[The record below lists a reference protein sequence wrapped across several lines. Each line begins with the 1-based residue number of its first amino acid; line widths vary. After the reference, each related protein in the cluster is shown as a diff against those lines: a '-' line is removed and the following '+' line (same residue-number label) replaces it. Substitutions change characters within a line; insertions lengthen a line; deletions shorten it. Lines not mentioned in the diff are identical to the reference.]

1 MGPITITLLL
11 VLGALLFMILKKLF
25 ERPAAAAAPAGPKQD
40 LASLTVADARVGDNI
55 SISGAGDNFS
65 DLDFTVDHGN
75 RYEAGEKQWFDV
87 SGKHGERR
95 VALEVRDA
103 DDELDVR
110 GFLDG
115 RKLSL
120 EDLGV
125 SEDDLAEMDKRQN
138 TADNFEF
145 DGKNWYY
152 RLSKEVGVFHDGQT
166 QGAGFYAWEF
176 IEETGQRYLAIRKRE
191 GEPFSASVA
200 VKLNPADIAIFRP

>member
-1 MGPITITLLL
+1 
-11 VLGALLFMILKKLF
+11 
-25 ERPAAAAAPAGPKQD
+25 
-40 LASLTVADARVGDNI
+40 
-55 SISGAGDNFS
+55 
-65 DLDFTVDHGN
+65 VDHGN

-152 RLSKEVGVFHDGQT
+152 RLSKEVGAFHDGQT

>member
-1 MGPITITLLL
+1 
-11 VLGALLFMILKKLF
+11 MILRKLF
-25 ERPAAAAAPAGPKQD
+25 ERPAAKIAPATPQQD

-65 DLDFTVDHGN
+65 DLDFTVDHSN
-75 RYEAGEKQWFDV
+75 RYESGEKQWFDV

-95 VALEVRDA
+95 VAIEVRTE

-125 SEDDLAEMDKRQN
+125 SEDDLAQMDQRQN
-138 TADNFEF
+138 TADNFPF
-145 DGKNWYY
+145 DDKNWYY
-152 RLSKEVGVFHDGQT
+152 RLSKEVGVFHDGQA
-166 QGAGFYAWEF
+166 QGAGFFGWEF
-176 IEETGQRYLAIRKRE
+176 IEETGLRYLSIRKRE
-191 GEPFSASVA
+191 SEPFSASMA
-200 VKLNPADIAIFRP
+200 VKLNPADITIFRP

>member
-1 MGPITITLLL
+1 
-11 VLGALLFMILKKLF
+11 MILRKLF
-25 ERPAAAAAPAGPKQD
+25 ERPAAKIAPATPQQD

-65 DLDFTVDHGN
+65 DLDFTVDHSN
-75 RYEAGEKQWFDV
+75 RYESGEKQWFDV

-95 VALEVRDA
+95 VAIEVRTE

-125 SEDDLAEMDKRQN
+125 SEDDLAQMDQRQN
-138 TADNFEF
+138 TADNFPF

-152 RLSKEVGVFHDGQT
+152 RLSKEVGVFHDGQA
-166 QGAGFYAWEF
+166 QGAGFFGWEF
-176 IEETGQRYLAIRKRE
+176 IEETGLRYLSIRKRE
-191 GEPFSASVA
+191 SEPFIASMA
-200 VKLNPADIAIFRP
+200 VKLNPADITIFRP

>member
-1 MGPITITLLL
+1 MGPITVTLLL

-25 ERPAAAAAPAGPKQD
+25 ERPAAKIAPATPQQD

-65 DLDFTVDHGN
+65 DLDFTVDHSN
-75 RYEAGEKQWFDV
+75 RYESGEKQWFDV

-95 VALEVRDA
+95 VAIEVRTE

-125 SEDDLAEMDKRQN
+125 SEDDLAQMDQRQN
-138 TADNFEF
+138 TADNFPF
-145 DGKNWYY
+145 DDKNWYY
-152 RLSKEVGVFHDGQT
+152 RLSKEVGVFHDGQA
-166 QGAGFYAWEF
+166 QGAGFFGWEF
-176 IEETGQRYLAIRKRE
+176 IEETGLRYLSIRKRE
-191 GEPFSASVA
+191 SEPFSASMA
-200 VKLNPADIAIFRP
+200 VKLNPADITIFRP

>member
-1 MGPITITLLL
+1 MGPITVTLLL
-11 VLGALLFMILKKLF
+11 VLGALLFLILKKLF
-25 ERPAAAAAPAGPKQD
+25 ERPAAKIAPATPQQD

-65 DLDFTVDHGN
+65 DLDFTVDHSN
-75 RYEAGEKQWFDV
+75 RYESGEKQWFDV

-95 VALEVRDA
+95 VAIEVRTE

-125 SEDDLAEMDKRQN
+125 SEDDLAQMDQRQN
-138 TADNFEF
+138 TADNFPF
-145 DGKNWYY
+145 DDKNWYY
-152 RLSKEVGVFHDGQT
+152 RLSKEVGVFHDGQA
-166 QGAGFYAWEF
+166 QGAGFFGWEF
-176 IEETGQRYLAIRKRE
+176 IEETGLRYLSIRKRE
-191 GEPFSASVA
+191 SEPFSASMA
-200 VKLNPADIAIFRP
+200 VKLNPADITIFRP